1 MRQDPRAQHT
11 SALASYKRTSAFG
24 NYNNMTTVKGSK
36 GKGASALDNY
46 DKTMPIKGVHL
57 PQLSDTQQLQKPVKS

>member
-24 NYNNMTTVKGSK
+24 NYNNMNTGK
-36 GKGASALDNY
+36 GKGTSALDNY

-57 PQLSDTQQLQKPVKS
+57 PQLSDT